1 MFEVIKTEG
10 RARRGQFTCPHGTAE
25 TPVFMNV
32 GTQGA
37 IKGAVSAHDLEEI
50 GCQIELSNTYH
61 LHLRPGDHVVR
72 QMGGLHKFMDW
83 KGPMLTDSGGFQVFS
98 LSGLR
103 KIKEEGVT
111 FASHIDGRR
120 IFMGPEESMQIQ
132 SNLGSDIAMAFDE
145 CIENPAPRDYVQQ
158 SCARTTRWLERCIAE
173 HERLNAQPDCVN
185 PGQMLFGINQGGT
198 YADLR
203 VQHMK
208 EIAKLDCDGYAIG
221 GLAVGEPTQVMYE
234 IIDAV
239 EPHMPPEKPR
249 YLMGVGTPS
258 NIIEAVARGVDFFD
272 CVMPARNARHG
283 KLYTW
288 NGTINLKNE
297 KYKTDPRPIDATCTC
312 PACSSFSRAYLR
324 HLFASGEM
332 LAMRLAVLHNLHF
345 YNELMARIRAA
356 LDVGAFA
363 AFREEYSGKLDRPA
377 KENEGAAE
385 KGM

>member
-10 RARRGQFTCPHGTAE
+10 RARRGVFTCPHGTVQ

-37 IKGAVSAHDLEEI
+37 IKGAVSAHDLKEI
-50 GCQIELSNTYH
+50 GCQVELSNTYH

-83 KGPMLTDSGGFQVFS
+83 DGPMLTDSGGFQVFS

-145 CIENPAPRDYVQQ
+145 CIENPSPREYVEK

-173 HERLNAQPDCVN
+173 HKRLNEQPDCVN

-198 YADLR
+198 YPDIR
-203 VQHMK
+203 VRHME
-208 EIAKLDCDGYAIG
+208 EIAKMDCDGFAIG
-221 GLAVGEPTQVMYE
+221 GLAVGEPTEVMYE

-239 EPHMPPEKPR
+239 EPHMPKEKPR

-297 KYKTDPRPIDATCTC
+297 KFKLDSRPIDSRCTC
-312 PACSSFSRAYLR
+312 PACTSFSRAYVR
-324 HLFASGEM
+324 HLFAAGEM
-332 LAMRLAVLHNLHF
+332 LAMRLAVMHNLHF
-345 YNELMARIRAA
+345 YNELMLRIRTA
-356 LDVGAFA
+356 LDEGTFGE
-363 AFREEYSGKLDRPA
+363 FRAQYSGLLDRPA
-377 KENEGAAE
+377 KEN
-385 KGM
+385 

>member
-10 RARRGQFTCPHGTAE
+10 RARRGVFTCPHGTVQ

-37 IKGAVSAHDLEEI
+37 IKGAVSAHDLKEI
-50 GCQIELSNTYH
+50 GCQVELSNTYH
-61 LHLRPGDHVVR
+61 LHLRPGDDVVKEL
-72 QMGGLHKFMDW
+72 GGLHKMMDW
-83 KGPMLTDSGGFQVFS
+83 DGPMLTDSGGFQVFS

-111 FASHIDGRR
+111 FASHIDGHR
-120 IFMGPEESMQIQ
+120 IFMGPEESMRIQ

-145 CIENPAPRDYVQQ
+145 CVENPAPYEYVKA
-158 SCARTTRWLERCIAE
+158 SCERTYRWLERCIAE
-173 HERLNAQPDCVN
+173 HERLNQQSDCVN

-198 YADLR
+198 YKDLR
-203 VQHMK
+203 VWHM
-208 EIAKLDCDGYAIG
+208 EQIATLPCDGFAIG
-221 GLAVGEPTQVMYE
+221 GLAVGEPTEVMYE

-239 EPHMPPEKPR
+239 EPHMPKDKPR

-283 KLYTW
+283 KLFTW
-288 NGTINLKNE
+288 NGTINIKNA
-297 KYKTDPRPIDATCTC
+297 KYKLDQQPIDPECTC
-312 PACSSFSRAYLR
+312 PACRSFSRAYVR
-324 HLFASGEM
+324 HLFAAEEM

-345 YNELMARIRAA
+345 YNELMARIRKAIEE
-356 LDVGAFA
+356 GTFEQ
-363 AFREEYSGKLDRPA
+363 FRQTYSEKLGRPA
-377 KENEGAAE
+377 K
-385 KGM
+385 